1 MPSVGQGNEKVSF
14 PYDAEGIKAA
24 EKYAQAVGGQVD
36 YSQQTSEAPGMRS
49 NISLGYAEGGKIPI
63 NNGAERSVQTYAG
76 GGKTGYNIMNRYEEG
91 GKVEEKP
98 SRKKKRSQLIQ
109 NDALKAIQDAQAK
122 LNQDKTDGK
131 FGSSK
136 DGDWDQDAFKAA
148 EKVIADKLKAHKAN
162 PKNWEAIK
170 KKAKGGK
177 IGHNVMDKY
186 EAGGAVKKAVKKA
199 KKTKPKQKLE
209 KKDNRG
215 IIGEYGSVLDEGGYE
230 TEVKSQ
236 KTRKFLKA
244 MDKAY
249 KKGKKSKQH
258 KKK

>member
-14 PYDAEGIKAA
+14 PYDEEGIKAA

-36 YSQQTSEAPGMRS
+36 YSEQASKEKYAQGMRS
-49 NISLGYAEGGKIPI
+49 NISLGYAEGGKVPMS
-63 NNGAERSVQTYAG
+63 NGASRSVQTYPG
-76 GGKTGYNIMNRYEEG
+76 GGKTGYNI
-91 GKVEEKP
+91 
-98 SRKKKRSQLIQ
+98 
-109 NDALKAIQDAQAK
+109 
-122 LNQDKTDGK
+122 
-131 FGSSK
+131 
-136 DGDWDQDAFKAA
+136 
-148 EKVIADKLKAHKAN
+148 
-162 PKNWEAIK
+162 
-170 KKAKGGK
+170 
-177 IGHNVMDKY
+177 MDKY

-215 IIGEYGSVLDEGGYE
+215 ITGEYGSVLDEGGYE

-249 KKGKKSKQH
+249 KKGKKSKQY